1 MNEIDTALH
10 PGDVA
15 DEATVR
21 SAAQRRTIGF
31 APHR

>member
-1 MNEIDTALH
+1 MNEIDIALH
-10 PGDVA
+10 PRDVA
-15 DEATVR
+15 DEATAG